1 MAFEFIKSELTEARM
16 LRTEQNLPRTA
27 ETLINSLFLH
37 VLTLEVLRHENPSA
51 AKTYAKRTL
60 QFPNFDKMRTSGTDL
75 HNQMA
80 IVNNKD
86 MYYDKIA
93 IPAESNLPL
102 LQLRNYLRSIQNDRY
117 DNGFTRQVLYK
128 LQKFLNVT
136 DAQLIA
142 ARRAVQD
149 WPGLSKQEK
158 QGALAILKKH
168 YNLHSR
174 RSDLNSDF
182 LTMARKAGVKDEKEG
197 LGLAKKAALAFGAGY
212 ALGRA
217 IK

>member
-1 MAFEFIKSELTEARM
+1 MAFDFIKSELTEARM
-16 LRTEQNLPRTA
+16 LRTEQNLPKTA

-37 VLTLEVLRHENPSA
+37 VLTLEMLRHEKPNSA
-51 AKTYAKRTL
+51 KAYAKKTL
-60 QFPNFDKMRTSGTDL
+60 AFPNFEKMRTSGTDL
-75 HNQMA
+75 HNQIA

-86 MYYDKIA
+86 MYYDKIK
-93 IPAESNLPL
+93 IPAESNIPM
-102 LQLRNYLRSIQNDRY
+102 LQLRNYLRGIQNDRY
-117 DNGFTRQVLYK
+117 DNGFTRQVLYR

-149 WPGLSKQEK
+149 WPGLSEQEK

-174 RSDLNSDF
+174 RSDLFSDF
-182 LTMARKAGVKDEKEG
+182 SSTARKAGVKDEKKG